1 MAKKVYLVEIVEFG
15 EEDAIPWVSLNYE
28 NMAKQR
34 VEELK
39 QTNFYQD
46 VRYRH
51 IPLEEAEKILQ
62 NHTEKLGFYGLME
75 VSLS

>member
-1 MAKKVYLVEIVEFG
+1 MTKKVYLVEIVEFG
-15 EEDAIPWVSLNYE
+15 EEDAIPWFRLDDE
-28 NMAKQR
+28 NMTKQR

-51 IPLEEAEKILQ
+51 LPLEEAEKIVRDYA
-62 NHTEKLGFYGLME
+62 EISGCSEPME
-75 VSLS
+75 ADSP